1 MSESSVKVKGS
12 RREIEAARMAVQRLA
27 PEEMP
32 LFEATV
38 RAWRR
43 RRRWPGDDLL
53 GFGPGEVE
61 PVITTAALA
70 AAYAAGG
77 FLARTVVDAARE
89 ETKTAVS
96 ERVRRVVRRLFG
108 RRQLPSE
115 PAPELRASVTPAE
128 LTRIRDLT
136 QKRLY
141 AIGLPAEQAALVA
154 DAVVG
159 ALVTSGG
166 ASAEPDDPDRT
177 RPRPERTG

>member
-1 MSESSVKVKGS
+1 
-12 RREIEAARMAVQRLA
+12 MAVQRLA
-27 PEEMP
+27 PEELP

-43 RRRWPGDDLL
+43 RRRWSGDDLL
-53 GFGPGEVE
+53 GFGPGDVE
-61 PVITTAALA
+61 PVLTTAALA
-70 AAYAAGG
+70 AAYAAAG

-96 ERVRRVVRRLFG
+96 ERVRRAVRRLFG
-108 RRQLPSE
+108 RRQPPPE
-115 PAPELRASVTPAE
+115 PAPELLASVTPAE
-128 LTRIRDLT
+128 LTLIRDLT
-136 QKRLY
+136 RKRLY
-141 AIGLPAEQAALVA
+141 TIGLPAEQAALVA

-166 ASAEPDDPDRT
+166 ASPEPDDPDRT